1 LVEHLI
7 CNQWV
12 PGSNPGG
19 GTICAQILELVDQA
33 FFRQFISL
41 VNYRFLKI
49 SRSADDHDVALSHFD
64 ARDDRARGDSFS
76 FSTDLMW
83 WTVSAPGIAMCQSVA
98 VESPHEG
105 EPSLEQVSTIG
116 LDIAKHVFQV
126 HGVDAV
132 GAVVVRRKLRREDV
146 AAFFRKLPPCLIGIE
161 ACATGHHWARV
172 LLALGHEVRLMPASY
187 VKPYVKRQKND
198 ATDAEAICEAVARP
212 TMRFVPVKSEE
223 QQSVLMLHRVRELL
237 IRQRT
242 MLVNALRGHLAEFG
256 IVTRQG
262 IVGVGMLIALVEDD
276 GQNLIPPLARSALL
290 SLIGQLREVH
300 ERVGE
305 MDCQIHAW
313 HRSNELSRRLE
324 TIPGIGPITASAIA
338 ATVTDAS
345 LFKSGRQLAAWIGL
359 VPRQN
364 SSGGKDR
371 LGRISKQGDP
381 YLRRLLVVGA
391 HAVLR
396 FSRKARVPPTQWA
409 AELLAKKPYN
419 VVAVALANKMAR
431 IVWALMTT
439 GRRFEAAA
447 NL

>member
-1 LVEHLI
+1 ME
-7 CNQWV
+7 
-12 PGSNPGG
+12 
-19 GTICAQILELVDQA
+19 
-33 FFRQFISL
+33 
-41 VNYRFLKI
+41 K
-49 SRSADDHDVALSHFD
+49 
-64 ARDDRARGDSFS
+64 
-76 FSTDLMW
+76 
-83 WTVSAPGIAMCQSVA
+83 
-98 VESPHEG
+98 
-105 EPSLEQVSTIG
+105 VSTVG
-116 LDIAKHVFQV
+116 LDIAKHVFQI
-126 HGVDAV
+126 HGVDAS
-132 GAVVVRRKLRREDV
+132 GLVVLRRKLRRDDV
-146 AAFFRKLPPCLIGIE
+146 ADFFRVLPPCLIGIE
-161 ACATGHHWARV
+161 ACATAHHWARV
-172 LLALGHEVRLMPASY
+172 LTALGHEVRLMPASY

-198 ATDAEAICEAVARP
+198 ATDAEAICEAVTRP
-212 TMRFVPVKSEE
+212 TMRFVPVKSQE

-256 IVTRQG
+256 VVTRQG
-262 IVGVGMLIALVEDD
+262 IVGVSTLIALVEDQD
-276 GQNLIPPLARSALL
+276 ADLLPPLAQAALRP
-290 SLIGQLREVH
+290 IVGQLREVH
-300 ERVGE
+300 EKVSE
-305 MDCQIHAW
+305 MDRQIHAW

-338 ATVTDAS
+338 ATVSDAT

-396 FSRKARVPPTQWA
+396 FSATSKVASTRWA

-431 IVWALMTT
+431 IAWALIAS
-439 GRRFEAAA
+439 GRRFEGSAAR
-447 NL
+447 